1 MLKSVLNWLK
11 RALNLVDQRTGLVS
25 AIDYFL
31 EEDIPA
37 SAGWH
42 QVLGSVS
49 LFAFLLQVV
58 TGLLMAV
65 NYAPTPGEAWESLRY
80 VVTQVTAGAI
90 IRGLHHWGASAMI
103 IVVVLHMLQ
112 VFLWGAYKKPRE
124 ATWIVGVILLLL
136 TLAFGLSGYLLPWD
150 NRAYWGTMVTTR
162 ITASAPGGAL
172 LLRILGTDG
181 NSIGRVTFARFYAAH
196 VTLLPMIAGLL
207 IVFHLILVRR
217 HGVAPAPG
225 DESKPKKKFFPE
237 QVFKDTVAIFLWC
250 VGVALM
256 VAFVHVPLGHAA
268 DPTETSFTPRPEWYF
283 LFLFQFLKLF
293 QGPVGDMIGSVVLPG
308 LAVGALVM
316 MPFIDRGKML
326 KITQRSGAIT
336 VFVLAALGWSGLT
349 ARAVMTT
356 PTQIDDENLEEP
368 QAWQLIP
375 AAQLAGIGA
384 FRDGHCAGCHVLGR
398 SLAGPD
404 LSKAASVK
412 PSDWLMDHFRK
423 PSPDAEESNLSTAQ
437 LRALVDL
444 VTKRNDDALEAW
456 KTPPANAAMQ
466 VGIRGAVV
474 YQANMCGGCH
484 TLNGEGGKAG
494 PALNGVHLRHDR
506 AWVLGHFSDP
516 EKYTP
521 GSQMPPFDDL
531 SLPDL
536 ESLTDY
542 VMAIPK

>member
-1 MLKSVLNWLK
+1 MLKSALNWI
-11 RALNLVDQRTGLVS
+11 DQRTGLIS

-42 QVLGSVS
+42 QVFGSVS

-65 NYAPTPGEAWESLRY
+65 NYAPTPGEAWQSLRY
-80 VVTQVTAGAI
+80 IVTEVTAGAI
-90 IRGLHHWGASAMI
+90 IHGLHHWGASAMI
-103 IVVVLHMLQ
+103 VVVAIHMAQ

-124 ATWIVGVILLLL
+124 TTWIVGVLLFLL

-150 NRAYWGTMVTTR
+150 NRAYSATMVTTR

-172 LLRILGTDG
+172 LLRLLGTDG
-181 NSIGRVTFARFYAAH
+181 SSIGRVTFARFYAAH
-196 VTLLPMIAGLL
+196 VTLLPLITGLL
-207 IVFHLILVRR
+207 ILFHLILVRR

-256 VAFVHVPLGHAA
+256 VAFVHVPLGHVA
-268 DPTETSFTPRPEWYF
+268 DPTDTSFTPRPEWYF

-293 QGPVGDMIGSVVLPG
+293 QGPVGDFIGSVLLPG
-308 LAVGALVM
+308 LAVGALVVL
-316 MPFIDRGKML
+316 PFIDRGKML
-326 KITQRSGAIT
+326 KITQRTGAIT
-336 VFVLAALGWSGLT
+336 LFVLAAIGWTALT
-349 ARAVMTT
+349 ARAVATT
-356 PTQIDDENLEEP
+356 PKQIEDDNIEDP
-368 QAWQLIP
+368 QSWQMIP

-384 FRDGHCAGCHVLGR
+384 FREGHCAGCHQLGR
-398 SLAGPD
+398 SSAGPN
-404 LSKAASVK
+404 LLNAASVK

-423 PSPDAEESNLSTAQ
+423 PAAAGGESNQAEESNLPTAQ
-437 LRALVDL
+437 LRALVEL
-444 VTKRNDDALEAW
+444 VTKRGDDAIDAW
-456 KTPPANAAMQ
+456 KTAPPAA
-466 VGIRGAVV
+466 VRGAEV
-474 YQANMCGGCH
+474 YQANQCGMCH
-484 TLNGEGGKAG
+484 TLNGEGGKVG
-494 PALNGVHLRHDR
+494 PALNGVRSRHDR

-516 EKYTP
+516 EQYSP

-531 SLPDL
+531 SMPDL

-542 VMAIPK
+542 LLAIPK

>member
-1 MLKSVLNWLK
+1 MKLKGVLNWI
-11 RALNLVDQRTGLVS
+11 DQRTGLIS

-42 QVLGSVS
+42 QVFGSVC

-103 IVVVLHMLQ
+103 VVVGLHMAQ

-136 TLAFGLSGYLLPWD
+136 TLAFGLSGYLLAWD

-196 VTLLPMIAGLL
+196 VTLLPMLAGLL
-207 IVFHLILVRR
+207 ILFHLILVRR

-225 DESKPKKKFFPE
+225 DEAKPKKKFFPE
-237 QVFKDTVAIFLWC
+237 QVFKDTVAVFVWC

-256 VAFVHVPLGHAA
+256 VALVKVPLGHVA
-268 DPTETSFTPRPEWYF
+268 DPTDTSYTPRPEWYF

-293 QGPVGDMIGSVVLPG
+293 QGPVGDLIGSVVLPG
-308 LAVGALVM
+308 LAVGVLIL

-326 KITQRSGAIT
+326 KITQRTGAIALMS
-336 VFVLAALGWSGLT
+336 VAAIGWTALT
-349 ARAVMTT
+349 ARAVATT
-356 PTQIDDENLEEP
+356 PAQIEDDALEEP
-368 QAWQLIP
+368 QPWQVIP

-398 SLAGPD
+398 STAGPD
-404 LSKAASVK
+404 LLKAASVK
-412 PSDWLMDHFRK
+412 PADWLMDHFRK
-423 PSPDAEESNLSTAQ
+423 PTPDAPESALPTSQ
-437 LRALVDL
+437 LRALVAL
-444 VTKRNDDALEAW
+444 VTKRGDDAIEAW
-456 KTPPANAAMQ
+456 KAASTIPEPTSCIGARSVSGQHVRAMPRPER
-466 VGIRGAVV
+466 RGRQRGTGAERR
-474 YQANMCGGCH
+474 ALAARPGLG
-484 TLNGEGGKAG
+484 AG
-494 PALNGVHLRHDR
+494 PLQRSRNSTRRNPACRP
-506 AWVLGHFSDP
+506 S
-516 EKYTP
+516 T
-521 GSQMPPFDDL
+521 
-531 SLPDL
+531 
-536 ESLTDY
+536 
-542 VMAIPK
+542 I